1 MNKKV
6 MLIFSLTILAITIT
20 ISGSGCIDP
29 NDASGTTEV
38 LITADLIV
46 VQDIPTGFE
55 YLGALPESETLPE
68 VKSKYV
74 ETSDSIISAREGFYR
89 DSGNDDTSIMVIEC
103 TTSDAAE
110 SLVTEHKSQFKSLM
124 VGQRFVEDQF
134 NEHSVVRI
142 TDYRLFDSEQV
153 PSYSYVWSNEKF
165 VFIVKGNT
173 ADYILTRT
181 LAEATGQ

>member
-6 MLIFSLTILAITIT
+6 MLIFTLTVTVLAITM
-20 ISGSGCIDP
+20 SGCIDP
-29 NDASGTTEV
+29 NDTLEI
-38 LITADLIV
+38 LTATDLIV
-46 VQDIPTGFE
+46 VQKIPTGFE
-55 YLGALPESETLPE
+55 YLGSPPESKTLPE

-89 DSGNDDTSIMVIEC
+89 DSGNEDISILVIEC
-103 TTSDAAE
+103 TTPDVAE
-110 SLVTEHKSQFKSLM
+110 SLVNEHRSQFKSLT

-134 NEHSVVRI
+134 NGHSVVRI
-142 TDYRLFDSEQV
+142 MDYRLFDSEQV

-173 ADYILTRT
+173 ADYTLTRA